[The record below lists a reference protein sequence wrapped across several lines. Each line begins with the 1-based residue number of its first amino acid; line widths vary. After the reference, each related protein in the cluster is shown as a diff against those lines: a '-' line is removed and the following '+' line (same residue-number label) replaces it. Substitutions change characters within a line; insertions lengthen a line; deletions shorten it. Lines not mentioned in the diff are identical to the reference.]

1 MPPAGVTFL
10 EKRANRIAGV
20 MAAPYDWW

>member
-20 MAAPYDWW
+20 MAAPYMV